1 MAKDEVERLT
11 EHLDQVNDVVAEYL
25 KGANETEIS
34 KQLDIPR
41 TRVVNYLNEW
51 RGMIANNQAI
61 RSRAHEAL
69 ASADVHYNRLINK
82 AYEVIDSSDQMTN
95 AGALNTKTSA
105 IKLIADMEAK
115 RIDMLQ
121 KSGMLDNQE
130 LAEELAETEHKQE
143 VLEGILKDVISDCN
157 HCKSEVMRRL
167 AEVADPDEAV
177 VVDYEVR

>member
-1 MAKDEVERLT
+1 MAKTESEKMA
-11 EHLDQVNDVVAEYL
+11 EHLDQINDVVAEYL
-25 KGANETEIS
+25 KGSNETEIS
-34 KQLDIPR
+34 KQLAIPR

-51 RGMIANNQAI
+51 RGMIADNQAI

-82 AYEVIDSSDQMTN
+82 AYEVIEATEQMSGT
-95 AGALNTKTSA
+95 GSLNTKNSS

-130 LAEELAETEHKQE
+130 LAQELAENERKQE
-143 VLEGILKDVISDCN
+143 VLEDILREVVGECN
-157 HCKSEVMRRL
+157 HCKSEVLRRL
-167 AEVADPDEAV
+167 AQVADPDEAV
-177 VVDYEVR
+177 VVDFDVR